1 MSESR
6 ASLALFFTN
15 GLGPVR
21 VKTLLDHFGS
31 ATSALEANL
40 KALRDVPG
48 LDASSIAN
56 IGSKAAFERAD
67 LELERAAKLGLTI
80 IGLSDPSYPQSLR
93 SIYDPPPALWVR
105 GDAGALEQLTGAL
118 PRSVGIVGTRRC
130 SPHAKAFT
138 ARLSRDLAE
147 VGVMVISGLARG
159 IDTAAH
165 AAAVDAGGISIGVL
179 GCGADTIYPSEN
191 KALAERLTVVS
202 AYAIGTPPAGH
213 NFPAR
218 NRIIAGL
225 SSGAVV
231 VEGDIKSGA
240 MITAV
245 AALEAGREV
254 FAVPGRP
261 NDPLAQGPHKLI
273 REGATLI
280 ESALDVLEAL
290 RWNARP
296 SASAPELEGDE
307 ARVFEALQGEIIMDD
322 LVVSTGLPL
331 PRVMVALTMLSLK
344 NLVLELPGGRYSR
357 A

>member
-1 MSESR
+1 M
-6 ASLALFFTN
+6 FFTPS
-15 GLGPVR
+15 LGPVR
-21 VKTLLDHFGS
+21 VKALLDYFGS
-31 ATSALEANL
+31 AATALSANL
-40 KALRDVPG
+40 TTLRDVPG

-67 LELERAAKLGLTI
+67 VELERAAKLGLTI
-80 IGLSDPSYPQSLR
+80 IGLGDSSYPQSLR
-93 SIYDPPPALWVR
+93 AIYDPPPALWVR
-105 GDAGALEQLTGAL
+105 GDASALEQLTGAL

-138 ARLSRDLAE
+138 ARLAKDLAE

-165 AAAVDAGGISIGVL
+165 VAAVDAGGISIGVL

-191 KALAERLTVVS
+191 KVLAERLTVVS
-202 AYAIGTPPAGH
+202 AYPIGTPPAAH

-231 VEGDIKSGA
+231 VEGDVKSGA

-290 RWNARP
+290 RWIAKP
-296 SASAPELEGDE
+296 STPAPTLEGDE
-307 ARVFEALQGEIIMDD
+307 AQVFNALQADMTMDD
-322 LVVSTGLPL
+322 LVLGTGLPL
-331 PRVMVALTMLSLK
+331 PRVMVALTMLTLK
-344 NLVLELPGGRYSR
+344 NLALELPGGRHSR
-357 A
+357 F

>member
-1 MSESR
+1 MSDSR
-6 ASLALFFTN
+6 ASLALFFTP

-21 VKTLLDHFGS
+21 VKALIDHFGS
-31 ATSALEANL
+31 AARALEANL
-40 KALRDVPG
+40 TNLREVPG
-48 LDASSIAN
+48 LDASSVAN
-56 IGSKAAFERAD
+56 IGSKAALERAD
-67 LELERAAKLGLTI
+67 TELERVVKLGLHI
-80 IGLSDPSYPQSLR
+80 IGLGDSSYPESLHA
-93 SIYDPPPALWVR
+93 IYDPPPALWVR
-105 GDAGALEQLTGAL
+105 GDVAALEALTGAL
-118 PRSVGIVGTRRC
+118 PRSIGIVGTRRC

-138 ARLSRDLAE
+138 ARLARDLAE
-147 VGVMVISGLARG
+147 VGVTVVSGLARG

-165 AAAVDAGGISIGVL
+165 TAAVDAGGSSIGVL

-202 AYAIGTPPAGH
+202 AYPIGTPPASH

-225 SSGAVV
+225 SSGSVV
-231 VEGDIKSGA
+231 VEGDVKSGS
-240 MITAV
+240 MITAT

-290 RWNARP
+290 RWNAKP
-296 SASAPELEGDE
+296 SAPAPILDGDE
-307 ARVFEALQGEIIMDD
+307 ARVFEALQGEVIMDD
-322 LVVSTGLPL
+322 LAVSTGLPV

-344 NLVLELPGGRYSR
+344 NVVLELPGGRFSR